1 MVQFFKKFNATVNC
15 FPLVNVDV
23 DIRNVVLTDLLVGL

>member
-23 DIRNVVLTDLLVGL
+23 DIRIVLTDLLVGL